1 MLEEQRCE
9 SNCPAQSDFSPK
21 IRWRTRKKKGLH
33 STLVRIFAQNQVTSK
48 KKRSSLKFGPI
59 SYSKPRRNTQN
70 IAFVWSNL
78 MPNLQRGE
86 PCLNSAY
93 FSLQIYNPGDP
104 KGGRHGTMPPP
115 KYAPGLKAQTR
126 PEKFKSLRGWSIELG
141 ICAKDKEIPKT

>member
-21 IRWRTRKKKGLH
+21 IRWRTRKKK
-33 STLVRIFAQNQVTSK
+33 
-48 KKRSSLKFGPI
+48 RSSLNFGPNFRPKSGDEQKKKVFPQI
-59 SYSKPRRNTQN
+59 WSDFLFKTKKKHSEHSFCVIKPYAQL
-70 IAFVWSNL
+70 AKGGA
-78 MPNLQRGE
+78 MPQFCLLFSANLQ
-86 PCLNSAY
+86 SWW
-93 FSLQIYNPGDP
+93 P
-104 KGGRHGTMPPP
+104 KGGAPWHNAPP